1 MDVWLNEAIK
11 QNNLPEGTNER
22 TNKMKKTLIASLIS
36 VAVLAT
42 MITVSACSTTKPAV
56 PAAQE
61 PAAEI
66 INDGQNPTMNFI
78 GNYYGG
84 RACINVEPEG
94 TNDAK
99 ITVTWSSSYDSKAVW
114 TMSGFFNE
122 ETTSV
127 SYDNGIKKM
136 VTYNEKGEVISEETL
151 DTNCKGVF
159 VFDND
164 GVTWDDQNEH
174 IADNMVFKYGDPAM
188 DSTEDAGTIVF
199 PEETVTIKH
208 DNSEDK
214 TVVSDLEPEAKPTE
228 APKPTEKPAEP
239 EEKNTEPEAVQPS
252 AENNDPAH
260 RTAAEISG
268 TYTCGRAT
276 ATVDAS
282 DPDNVMIKIVWGE
295 SADTEAIWRIS
306 GRYNEETETITYSGG
321 VKKVLTYNESGDVE
335 LEEVDYTDGNG
346 AILFSYDG
354 FTWSDYNENVAEN
367 MVFIK
372 EA

>member
-42 MITVSACSTTKPAV
+42 MITVSACATTKPAV

-114 TMSGFFNE
+114 TMSGFFDE

-127 SYDNGIKKM
+127 SYVNGIKKM

-164 GVTWDDQNEH
+164 GVTWDEQNEH

-268 TYTCGRAT
+268 TYT
-276 ATVDAS
+276 
-282 DPDNVMIKIVWGE
+282 
-295 SADTEAIWRIS
+295 
-306 GRYNEETETITYSGG
+306 YSGG

-335 LEEVDYTDGNG
+335 LEEVDYTDGSG

-354 FTWSDYNENVAEN
+354 FTWSDYNENIAEN

>member
-78 GNYYGG
+78 GNYYNG
-84 RACINVEPEG
+84 RTCINVEPEG

-164 GVTWDDQNEH
+164 GVTWDEQNEH
-174 IADNMVFKYGDPAM
+174 IA
-188 DSTEDAGTIVF
+188 
-199 PEETVTIKH
+199 
-208 DNSEDK
+208 DK

-260 RTAAEISG
+260 RTASEISG

-321 VKKVLTYNESGDVE
+321 VKKVITYNESGDVE

-354 FTWSDYNENVAEN
+354 FTWSDYNENIAEN